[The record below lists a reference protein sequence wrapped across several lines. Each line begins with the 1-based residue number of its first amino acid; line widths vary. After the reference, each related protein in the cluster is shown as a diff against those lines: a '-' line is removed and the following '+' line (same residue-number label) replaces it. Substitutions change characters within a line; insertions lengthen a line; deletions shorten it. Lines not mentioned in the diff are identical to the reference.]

1 MPTPSESPDAVLV
14 NKASI
19 IERALRRMK
28 EEYAADPQLA
38 NYTHIVAMI
47 LNIERACQA
56 AIDAEQHVVATRR
69 LGVPQNSAEAF
80 MLLERANILRPS
92 TVRNMIAMTGFRNIA
107 VHEYQSLD
115 MQVLDA
121 IAANEY
127 RSSVEFCRELGLRI
141 ELPH

>member
-1 MPTPSESPDAVLV
+1 MPTPSETPDAVLV

-19 IERALRRMK
+19 IERALRRMR
-28 EEYAADPQLA
+28 EEYAADPHLE
-38 NYTHIVAMI
+38 NYTHIDAMV

-56 AIDAEQHVVATRR
+56 AIDAAQHVVATKR

-80 MLLERANILRPS
+80 MLLEKASILRPG

-107 VHEYQSLD
+107 IHEYQSLD

-127 RSSVEFCRELGLRI
+127 RSLVEFCRELGLRI
-141 ELPH
+141 EVPD